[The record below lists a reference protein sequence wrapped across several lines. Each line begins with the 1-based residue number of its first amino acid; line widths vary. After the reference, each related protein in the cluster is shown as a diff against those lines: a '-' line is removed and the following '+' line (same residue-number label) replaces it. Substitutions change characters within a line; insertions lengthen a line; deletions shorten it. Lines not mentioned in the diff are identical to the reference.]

1 MLARGSKGS
10 DVSELQ
16 LNLMKLGF
24 NPGACSGFY
33 DARTEE
39 AVMIF
44 QKENG
49 IPISGITD
57 RNTEERIYQLLRRM
71 SVNATGNGSRLS
83 QNPRRKCDR
92 MEPSPC
98 RTISP

>member
-10 DVSELQ
+10 DVMELQ

-39 AVMIF
+39 AVMLF
-44 QKENG
+44 QKENS
-49 IPISGITD
+49 IPISGIAD
-57 RNTEERIYQLLRRM
+57 RLTEERIYHLLRRM
-71 SVNATGNGSRLS
+71 SVEHQQRESF
-83 QNPRRKCDR
+83 RKGT
-92 MEPSPC
+92 SYSV
-98 RTISP
+98 TTQH